1 MVAGLT
7 YAGNNTLTECIRV
20 RVRHE
25 KGSDSEMREKGLN
38 GVAARKLTESYGS

>member
-1 MVAGLT
+1 MVAVLT
-7 YAGNNTLTECIRV
+7 YAGNNTLTECI